1 MLRHIWVNFVCL
13 GENVCLWNELQST
26 TLEVLGN
33 LFSFD
38 DFLPYRQFLG
48 K

>member
-1 MLRHIWVNFVCL
+1 MSYLVELCMS
-13 GENVCLWNELQST
+13 GEKIFASEI

-38 DFLPYRQFLG
+38 DFLPYRQFSG